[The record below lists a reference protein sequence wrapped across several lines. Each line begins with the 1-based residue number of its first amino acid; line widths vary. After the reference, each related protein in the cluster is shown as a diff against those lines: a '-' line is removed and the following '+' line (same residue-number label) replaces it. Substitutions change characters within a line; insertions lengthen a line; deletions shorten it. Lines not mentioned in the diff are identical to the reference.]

1 MPPENLR
8 IPTSNKDFF
17 INTNFN
23 YVYGEW
29 SYARE
34 CTCPQK
40 PGVSDPEVE
49 FQPNWDS
56 LQEQYE
62 SLSSS
67 KRASIAT
74 FQNQT

>member
-49 FQPNWDS
+49 FQPN
-56 LQEQYE
+56 
-62 SLSSS
+62 
-67 KRASIAT
+67 
-74 FQNQT
+74 